1 MKFHLPSFLLGYAAG
16 GVSVAIW
23 RQIRP
28 LAVEVATACYRLA
41 DAVAARAVMKRE
53 DFEDVL
59 AEARARARGSANA
72 SGPAAR
78 PTVEPA

>member
-16 GVSVAIW
+16 GASVALW
-23 RQIRP
+23 KHLRP
-28 LAVEVATACYRLA
+28 LVVELATAGYRLA

-59 AEARARARGSANA
+59 AEARARARAHSP
-72 SGPAAR
+72 SPGPGAAG
-78 PTVEPA
+78 